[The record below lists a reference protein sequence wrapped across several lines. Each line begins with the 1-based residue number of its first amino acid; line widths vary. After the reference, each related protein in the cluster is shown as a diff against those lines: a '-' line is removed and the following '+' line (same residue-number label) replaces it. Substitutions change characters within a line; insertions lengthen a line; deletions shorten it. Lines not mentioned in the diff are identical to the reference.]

1 MKRLRSRLSYAN
13 VIATLALF
21 LALGG
26 GAYAA
31 IKLPKN
37 SVGSKQIK
45 KNAVTSAKVK
55 NGSLTAK
62 DFKPGQIPA
71 GPAGATGP
79 KGADGV
85 VQTARWAGQI
95 ETVEPTEEEWIFAGP
110 TASVTVNASQRLTGA
125 ATGSLGASTPGT
137 VDVALCYQ
145 AGSSEPQPFNDP
157 DDFTVVD
164 LLEEK
169 QSYGAANSFV
179 PAAGTYTVG
188 FCVDTFLVTVD
199 RTDWSTGWVVVTNN

>member
-45 KNAVTSAKVK
+45 KNAVTSAKIK
-55 NGSLTAK
+55 NGSLTAQ

-71 GPAGATGP
+71 GPAGATGA

-85 VQTARWAGQI
+85 VQTGRWGGNI
-95 ETVEPTEEEWIFAGP
+95 GELLPTGEEWGFAGP
-110 TASVTVNASQRLTGA
+110 TASVTVNGSQRLTGA
-125 ATGSLGASTPGT
+125 ATASLGASVPGT
-137 VDVALCYQ
+137 VFVSICYQ
-145 AGSSEPQPFNDP
+145 SGTGEPQPFNSE
-157 DDFTVVD
+157 DDYTIVQ
-164 LLEEK
+164 LLEQQ

-179 PAAGTYTVG
+179 PQAGTYTVG
-188 FCVDTFLVTVD
+188 FCIATLGTTAD
-199 RTDWSTGWVVVTNN
+199 RNDWSTGWVVVTNN